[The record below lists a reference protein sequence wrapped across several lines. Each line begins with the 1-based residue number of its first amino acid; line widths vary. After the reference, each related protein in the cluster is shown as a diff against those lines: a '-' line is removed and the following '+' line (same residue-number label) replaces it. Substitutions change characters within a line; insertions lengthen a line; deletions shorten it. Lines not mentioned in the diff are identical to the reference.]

1 MTSHARVTL
10 LSSLIISTILL
21 SGCDNSG
28 DQQPHTQIPQV
39 SVHIVS
45 SAPLSVTTELP
56 GRTLAYRVAE
66 VRPQVSGIILQR
78 NFVEGSDVNAGQSLY
93 QIDPATYQA
102 AYNCAKGDEAKA
114 EAAAAIAH
122 LTVKRYAPLLGTQY
136 ISQQE
141 YDQAVATAR
150 QADADVIAAKA
161 TVESARIN
169 LAYTKVTSPIGGR
182 IGKSSVTEGALVTNG
197 QADAMATVQQ
207 LDPIYVDVTESSNDF
222 MRLKQESLQHGSD
235 TKSVQLIMENGQP
248 YALKGT
254 LQFSDVT
261 VDESTGSITLR
272 AIFPNPQH
280 SLLPGMFVRARID
293 EGVAP
298 NAILVP
304 QQGVTRTPRG
314 DASVMI
320 VNDKNQ
326 VESRQVATSQAI
338 GDKWLITSGLKSGE
352 KVIVSGLQKVRPG
365 VTVKAE
371 VDTATSVAQ

>member
-1 MTSHARVTL
+1 MTRHVRVTL
-10 LSSLIISTILL
+10 LSSLIIPALLL
-21 SGCDNSG
+21 SGCDDSG
-28 DQQPHTQIPQV
+28 DRQPHAQIPQV
-39 SVHIVS
+39 SVYVVN

-56 GRTLAYRVAE
+56 GRTSAYRVAE
-66 VRPQVSGIILQR
+66 VRPQVSGIILHR
-78 NFVEGSDVNAGQSLY
+78 NFVEGSDVAAGQSLY

-102 AYNCAKGDEAKA
+102 AYNSAKGDEAKA

-122 LTVKRYAPLLGTQY
+122 LTVKRYAPLLSTKY

-150 QADADVIAAKA
+150 QADADVIATKA
-161 TVESARIN
+161 AVESARID

-197 QADAMATVQQ
+197 QADAMATIQQ

-222 MRLKQESLQHGSD
+222 MRLKQESLQQGSG

-248 YALKGT
+248 YALRGT

-280 SLLPGMFVRARID
+280 ALLPGMFVRARID
-293 EGVAP
+293 EGISP
-298 NAILVP
+298 DAILVP

-314 DASVMI
+314 DASVML

-326 VESRQVATSQAI
+326 VETRPVTASQAI
-338 GDKWLITSGLKSGE
+338 GDKWLITSGLKAGE

-371 VDTATSVAQ
+371 EDTATTVAQ